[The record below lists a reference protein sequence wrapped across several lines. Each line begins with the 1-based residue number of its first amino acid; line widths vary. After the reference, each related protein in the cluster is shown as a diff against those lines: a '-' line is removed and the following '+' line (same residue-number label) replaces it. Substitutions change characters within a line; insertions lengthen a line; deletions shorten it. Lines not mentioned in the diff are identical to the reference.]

1 QHATQPADAR
11 VDAVLSYLAHSP
23 GPRRRPLAAG
33 AASTEAA
40 RKASFGM
47 QNAAIE
53 AGLALSDATAS
64 GNREALQGWAEA
76 MHQQQRGM
84 LEAFQAAVHAGEGL
98 VEAGNPENTP

>member
-1 QHATQPADAR
+1 
-11 VDAVLSYLAHSP
+11 
-23 GPRRRPLAAG
+23 
-33 AASTEAA
+33 
-40 RKASFGM
+40 M

-84 LEAFQAAVHAGEGL
+84 LEAFQAAVHAGERL
-98 VEAGNPENTP
+98 AEAGNPENTP